1 MKVGAI
7 TNIIDRYNLY
17 HSKMTKDKDELFW
30 ESVNNGENSLRA
42 LKLKKQIK
50 LDEDS
55 FERFKEEEI
64 K

>member
-1 MKVGAI
+1 
-7 TNIIDRYNLY
+7 
-17 HSKMTKDKDELFW
+17 MTKDKDTLFW
-30 ESVNNGENSLRA
+30 EEINNGENSISA

-50 LDEDS
+50 ADEDS

>member
-17 HSKMTKDKDELFW
+17 HSKITKDKDELFW
-30 ESVNNGENSLRA
+30 KEVNNGENSLRA

-55 FERFKEEEI
+55 FERFKGKEV
-64 K
+64 